1 MILLLVKYEPT
12 WKTGWGF
19 PAGAVAALIL
29 LLVECG
35 PTWRSGWGFP
45 AGAKAPPRKGGPED
59 LSNQRRTVRCVHQ
72 GSSLLREVHKFPSTL

>member
-1 MILLLVKYEPT
+1 MILLLVKYEPA

-35 PTWRSGWGFP
+35 PTWRSVWGVP
-45 AGAKAPPRKGGPED
+45 AGVKALPRKGGPQE
-59 LSNQRRTVRCVHQ
+59 LSNQRQTARCVHQ
-72 GSSLLREVHKFPSTL
+72 CPSLLREVDKFPSTL